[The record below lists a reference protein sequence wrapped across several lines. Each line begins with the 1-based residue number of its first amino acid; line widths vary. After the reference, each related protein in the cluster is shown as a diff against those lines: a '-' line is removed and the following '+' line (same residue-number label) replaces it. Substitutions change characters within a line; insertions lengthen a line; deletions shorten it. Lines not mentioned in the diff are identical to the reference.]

1 MARYPTFEEHK
12 SDPIKGIKRC
22 DELLRKQPQDVS
34 LLTTKLSLLAITD
47 DQDKVNET
55 ISKLVSTQTRDLNEL
70 AVIDEAVS
78 ECLRDATYPLPLTSG
93 PEVAKLWENAAKA
106 TTNVNARLDY
116 HSLRFSRAI
125 YDNRIQDAQSAL
137 IQLKVLQP
145 KNRVFY
151 MAHAIYTQLLS
162 TSKEDLQSRLALSLA
177 RKAVS
182 EGFDGD
188 KELDCRVPGQIFA
201 LQGAKADVDGIAG
214 KRFAESKQMFDALKS
229 VTVSN
234 GDVAQDST
242 VTDASNAA
250 AGTSQW
256 LDDMIDQAKVQF
268 TSILTSPDKTKLQSF
283 AADIVRSY
291 RKATEA
297 MNRARYRNIH
307 DLMFLA
313 ISALIKTWDLTSD
326 HTPLLQAAA
335 LAESLLYD
343 NPQIH
348 EAKVI
353 LVHLYTRLDLGA
365 LALKHSLSL
374 AVKEVQYDTIGH
386 IFLTRISDVLPV
398 KPANAKGK
406 HNDPYDILA
415 TALAM
420 YDRCEANLA
429 RAEAGVL
436 ESGQTGMIM
445 ELHDLRENLRQ
456 SVSRRIF
463 ALEQLRVARVDGQPS
478 VLHIKPRLLA
488 QWLDVRDNRDFKAT
502 FDFGFDVETALHGMP
517 DTKEWLL
524 CRLAE
529 EIVRSLASGA
539 PPPIRDPEQLLEK
552 LDDLAAKRKNG
563 MLSSLY
569 EAEDSALQISY
580 VLLRQL
586 LKGTTPEDLALLT
599 QKLDNLPLLRSQ
611 GTSQAFPLRLRDYH
625 VLLSICDTLLL
636 CTNVKRASLS
646 DSAKL
651 KELGMKADRL
661 AKKMRKDAQDVV
673 ASIEKMDLRQAL
685 DLESETVDITDSQTW
700 SYRVDRPREQ
710 WDALSSAFEITQS
723 VAHPAL
729 KAVYDIEIVLPD
741 EGLKRALWLKQAL
754 MCIQTTGQRRTMPFT
769 RGDAD
774 LLHKAAYASF
784 EDRKHFY
791 ARPSAWRSDPKLSAV
806 AYDASGDF
814 TLVILR
820 DSYSDRVVE
829 TFKGYSDHRTL
840 SAVCAR
846 CSRHGVAGEL
856 MYYIENIPEVYPD
869 KLDVAAV
876 KALPDQL
883 DDTERWKQLEHSLS
897 EGRPRLCSSL
907 KTGKQYSRS
916 TAATSTRR

>member
-12 SDPIKGIKRC
+12 NDPTKGIRRC

-34 LLTTKLSLLAITD
+34 LLTTTKLSLLAITN

-106 TTNVNARLDY
+106 TSNVNARLDY

-162 TSKEDLQSRLALSLA
+162 TGKEDLQSRLALSLA

-201 LQGAKADVDGIAG
+201 LQGVKADVDGIVG
-214 KRFAESKQMFDALKS
+214 KRFAESKQMFDALKPT
-229 VTVSN
+229 TVSN
-234 GDVAQDST
+234 GGAQPDT
-242 VTDASNAA
+242 ATAEICNAA
-250 AGTSQW
+250 VGSSQW
-256 LDDMIDQAKVQF
+256 LDESIDKAKVQF

-297 MNRARYRNIH
+297 MNRARYRNVH

-313 ISALIKTWDLTSD
+313 ISALIKVWDLTAN

-348 EAKVI
+348 EAKVL

-365 LALKHSLSL
+365 LALKHWLSL

-386 IFLTRISDVLPV
+386 IFLARISDVLPI
-398 KPANAKGK
+398 KPANPKGK
-406 HNDPYDILA
+406 HSDPHVILV

-436 ESGQTGMIM
+436 ESGQTGMILD
-445 ELHDLRENLRQ
+445 LHDLRESLRQ

-463 ALEQLRVARVDGQPS
+463 ALEQLRVARVDGRPG
-478 VLHIKPRLLA
+478 VMHIKPRLLA
-488 QWLDVRDNRDFKAT
+488 QWLDVRDNRDFRAT
-502 FDFGFDVETALHGMP
+502 FDFGFDVETALHGMQI
-517 DTKEWLL
+517 TEEWLL

-529 EIVRSLASGA
+529 ETVRSLQASV
-539 PPPIRDPEQLLEK
+539 PSPIKDPEHLLK
-552 LDDLAAKRKNG
+552 RLDDFQAARTDSSP
-563 MLSSLY
+563 SSLSEV
-569 EAEDSALQISY
+569 EAFGLQICHI
-580 VLLRQL
+580 LLRQL
-586 LKGTTPEDLALLT
+586 LTETTPEDLVLLT
-599 QKLDNLPLLRSQ
+599 QKLDNNPLSRSQ
-611 GTSQAFPLRLRDYH
+611 DNPSGFPLRLRDYH
-625 VLLSICDTLLL
+625 ALLSICEMLVL
-636 CTNVKRASLS
+636 CTNDKVSLP
-646 DSAKL
+646 APAECKA
-651 KELGMKADRL
+651 LGAKADRL
-661 AKKMRKDAQDVV
+661 AKSLRKDAQDSV
-673 ASIEKMDLRQAL
+673 ASIEKMDLKQAL
-685 DLESETVDITDSQTW
+685 DLEGEVGKVISEGG
-700 SYRVDRPREQ
+700 
-710 WDALSSAFEITQS
+710 
-723 VAHPAL
+723 
-729 KAVYDIEIVLPD
+729 K
-741 EGLKRALWLKQAL
+741 EGVVRFCQ
-754 MCIQTTGQRRTMPFT
+754 GFD
-769 RGDAD
+769 G
-774 LLHKAAYASF
+774 
-784 EDRKHFY
+784 
-791 ARPSAWRSDPKLSAV
+791 AV
-806 AYDASGDF
+806 AAS
-814 TLVILR
+814 
-820 DSYSDRVVE
+820 
-829 TFKGYSDHRTL
+829 
-840 SAVCAR
+840 
-846 CSRHGVAGEL
+846 
-856 MYYIENIPEVYPD
+856 
-869 KLDVAAV
+869 
-876 KALPDQL
+876 
-883 DDTERWKQLEHSLS
+883 
-897 EGRPRLCSSL
+897 
-907 KTGKQYSRS
+907 
-916 TAATSTRR
+916 